1 MMLNLRKAPCLV
13 GRSAPLGAVGAAAWL
28 MLASLPAGA
37 QNNGPPTSASTSAS
51 PSKSVL
57 ESFWPA
63 SLTPRQAPP
72 SNTLSASGL
81 VQQLELRPGAPLS
94 DAASDAAPLAL
105 TEAVRQ
111 ATSRHPA
118 IADAVATL
126 AQQVGGIDVARAGYY
141 PRISAGVGGGRN
153 NGISGGGGTGVTAS
167 ASVSQM
173 LYDFGKVDGTVD
185 QAEALLRRQQAVVLK
200 QIDSVAQQTA
210 DAVVQVH
217 RYQALAEIAQE
228 QVTAVGKVLE
238 MARLRA
244 SAGISTRADPIQATS
259 RYDSARSTLLQVK
272 SLQTQWR
279 ERLRTLTGAPVPA
292 VIAPLPERIAGALR
306 FDVWPDADLLPDVLA
321 AQADRKVANAQ
332 LAVARAQ
339 RYPTISLD
347 ASTNKALN
355 GVNANTLERNGTYH
369 TLMINLSSVIY
380 QGGALDA
387 QVRAALAAEE
397 AARQRIES
405 ARLTA
410 SDQVR
415 SFREMAI
422 GAQARLGVLA
432 DRKRSIVEARDLYR
446 EQYTLGTRSI
456 LDLLNAEQEIYLAAA
471 DEQGVLHDL
480 WQNRVSYI
488 GATGQSRALYD
499 LNNTTVQGMELLP

>member
-1 MMLNLRKAPCLV
+1 MFN
-13 GRSAPLGAVGAAAWL
+13 LGAATLWVC
-28 MLASLPAGA
+28 ASLPAAA
-37 QNNGPPTSASTSAS
+37 QANDPPPAAS
-51 PSKSVL
+51 PSGSRAAL
-57 ESFWPA
+57 ESVWPS
-63 SLTPRQAPP
+63 SLTPRQWPQP
-72 SNTLSASGL
+72 TTLSPSGL
-81 VQQLELRPGAPLS
+81 VQQLDLRAGVSSSAT
-94 DAASDAAPLAL
+94 ASDAAPLEL
-105 TEAVRQ
+105 NEAVRQ
-111 ATSRHPA
+111 AASRHPS

-126 AQQVGGIDVARAGYY
+126 SQQVGGVDVARAGYY
-141 PRISAGVGGGRN
+141 PKINAGLGGGRN
-153 NGISGGGGTGVTAS
+153 NGISTGGGTGVTAS

-173 LYDFGKVDGTVD
+173 LYDFGKVDGAVN
-185 QAEALLRRQQAVVLK
+185 QSEALLRRQQAVVLK

-217 RYQALAEIAQE
+217 RYQSLVKIAQE
-228 QVTAVGKVLE
+228 QVAAVGKVLE
-238 MARLRA
+238 MAQLRA
-244 SAGISTRADPIQATS
+244 GAGISTRADPIQATS

-272 SLQTQWR
+272 SLHTQWR
-279 ERLRTLTGAPVPA
+279 ERLRTLTGVPVPT
-292 VIAPLPERIAGALR
+292 VIAPLPEPMAGALR
-306 FDVWPDADLLPDVLA
+306 LDEVPDPNLLPDVLV
-321 AQADRKVANAQ
+321 AQADMKVASAQ

-355 GVNANTLERNGTYH
+355 GVNASTLERNGTYH
-369 TLMINLSSVIY
+369 TLMINLSSVLY

-456 LDLLNAEQEIYLAAA
+456 LDLLNAEQEIYQAAA
-471 DEQGVLHDL
+471 DEEAVLHDL
-480 WQNRVSYI
+480 WENRVSYI

>member
-1 MMLNLRKAPCLV
+1 M
-13 GRSAPLGAVGAAAWL
+13 
-28 MLASLPAGA
+28 
-37 QNNGPPTSASTSAS
+37 
-51 PSKSVL
+51 
-57 ESFWPA
+57 
-63 SLTPRQAPP
+63 
-72 SNTLSASGL
+72 
-81 VQQLELRPGAPLS
+81 
-94 DAASDAAPLAL
+94 
-105 TEAVRQ
+105 
-111 ATSRHPA
+111 
-118 IADAVATL
+118 
-126 AQQVGGIDVARAGYY
+126 
-141 PRISAGVGGGRN
+141 
-153 NGISGGGGTGVTAS
+153 
-167 ASVSQM
+167 
-173 LYDFGKVDGTVD
+173 
-185 QAEALLRRQQAVVLK
+185 
-200 QIDSVAQQTA
+200 
-210 DAVVQVH
+210 
-217 RYQALAEIAQE
+217 
-228 QVTAVGKVLE
+228 
-238 MARLRA
+238 
-244 SAGISTRADPIQATS
+244 
-259 RYDSARSTLLQVK
+259 
-272 SLQTQWR
+272 
-279 ERLRTLTGAPVPA
+279 RTLTGAPVPA